1 MGFLGIRSVSESEEL
16 VKKDEEAAARRR
28 ADPAYLRQ
36 EGQRLVKMLAP
47 QIASMRKARA
57 DKAAAASAASAS
69 MERPIMK
76 ISRPPLPGKFVKI
89 ASSIGVPLETMVGM

>member
-1 MGFLGIRSVSESEEL
+1 MGFLGIRSVSESE
-16 VKKDEEAAARRR
+16 
-28 ADPAYLRQ
+28 
-36 EGQRLVKMLAP
+36 GQRLVKMFAP

-57 DKAAAASAASAS
+57 DKAAAASTS

-89 ASSIGVPLETMVGM
+89 ASPVGGALETMVGM